1 MLPPLRLRPVL
12 APRLGNISPFKIPRV
27 MRAPYM
33 MAVRDF
39 NTVLKGKYPAKA
51 HAKRVADYVK
61 DRVANASGVLY
72 LESRATKLLEDNDEP
87 EPFR

>member
-1 MLPPLRLRPVL
+1 MLPPLRLRPAL
-12 APRLGNISPFKIPRV
+12 APRLGNISLFRSLRV
-27 MRAPYM
+27 IRAPYT

-51 HAKRVADYVK
+51 HAKRVVDYIK
-61 DRVANASGVLY
+61 ERVADASGVLY
-72 LESRATKLLEDNDEP
+72 LESRATKLLEDNDEA